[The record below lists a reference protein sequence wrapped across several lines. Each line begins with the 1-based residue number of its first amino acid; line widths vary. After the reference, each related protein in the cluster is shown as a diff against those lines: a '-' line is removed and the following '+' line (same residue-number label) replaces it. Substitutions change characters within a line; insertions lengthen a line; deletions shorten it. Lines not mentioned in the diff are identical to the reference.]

1 MIHNRA
7 MRRLFWMGMGAAA
20 GASGTVWAQRRVRG
34 AIEDLGAEQVIAV
47 AGKGARAVA
56 RTVVAAV
63 AEGRDGMSQREQE
76 LRNRFHGAEST
87 LDLRRSRSATTLRA
101 VPSRRTGR

>member
-1 MIHNRA
+1 MIHNGA
-7 MRRLFWMGMGAAA
+7 MRRLFWMGVGAAA

-34 AIEDLGAEQVIAV
+34 AIEDLGAEQVVTA

-63 AEGRDGMSQREQE
+63 GEGRDGMAQREQE
-76 LRNRFHGAEST
+76 LRGRFHGTEST
-87 LDLRRSRSATTLRA
+87 LDLRRSRPGTTLRA